1 VGTIIAYIKFMDD
14 RIRGKRI
21 VVSDDE
27 HDLTLFY
34 GTSLEY
40 YGFEVETYNKLENA
54 LSRFKPD
61 IIT

>member
-1 VGTIIAYIKFMDD
+1 VGTLFAYIKFMDD
-14 RIRGKRI
+14 RIRGKRS
-21 VVSDDE
+21 VVLDDE

-40 YGFEVETYNKLENA
+40 YGFEVETYNKSENA

-61 IIT
+61 IVT

>member
-1 VGTIIAYIKFMDD
+1 MDD

-21 VVSDDE
+21 VVLDDE
-27 HDLTLFY
+27 HDLTIFY

-40 YGFEVETYNKLENA
+40 YGFEVETYSKSENA

-61 IIT
+61 IRT